1 MSVII
6 DRRPN
11 DRSGSAVNR
20 ERFMRRYRA
29 QIRRAV
35 DDMVADRSIRD
46 MERGGKVGI
55 PTRDITEPVF
65 RHGAGGDREYVHP
78 GNREFQ
84 PGDRL
89 PRPKGGDGDGPG
101 SSGGNGDGT
110 DEFSFTLSREEFMQI
125 FFDDLELPRLART
138 ALGEIREQ
146 RPQRAGYSTHG
157 TPANLAVARS
167 LRNALGRRLALTA
180 GARRELLRA
189 RVAGHDAPPADVAD
203 VADVAGAAEAA
214 EAADSG
220 ERASSPS
227 GLAAADRIAALER
240 RIARVPFLDEIDLRY
255 RHRTMVPLPVARAVM
270 FCLMD
275 VSASM
280 DQPKKDLAKRFFT
293 LLHLF
298 LTRRYEHV
306 EVVFIRHTDDAEE
319 VDEERFFHDPG
330 TGGTVVLSAL
340 ALMHRIVEQRYAQAG
355 WNVYGAQASDGD
367 AFGADPEKSRGF
379 LESALLPRVRHFA
392 YIEVSDEESAL
403 TTLSAAYR
411 RIEARQFA
419 MREVHEARD
428 IWPVFRGL
436 FQRAPADRAAARP

>member
-55 PTRDITEPVF
+55 PTRDISEPVF
-65 RHGAGGDREYVHP
+65 RHGAGGDHEYVHP
-78 GNREFQ
+78 GNRDFHS
-84 PGDRL
+84 GDRL
-89 PRPKGGDGDGPG
+89 PRPKGGDGGGGG
-101 SSGGNGDGT
+101 SAGGDGDGT
-110 DEFSFTLSREEFMQI
+110 DEFSFTLSREEFMQM

-180 GARRELLRA
+180 GARRELLQA
-189 RVAGHDAPPADVAD
+189 HAAEPDAQPADAAD
-203 VADVAGAAEAA
+203 
-214 EAADSG
+214 AADSG
-220 ERASSPS
+220 ERAADPD

-255 RHRTMVPLPVARAVM
+255 RHRTMVAQPVARAVM

-280 DQPKKDLAKRFFT
+280 DQQKKD
-293 LLHLF
+293 
-298 LTRRYEHV
+298 
-306 EVVFIRHTDDAEE
+306 
-319 VDEERFFHDPG
+319 
-330 TGGTVVLSAL
+330 
-340 ALMHRIVEQRYAQAG
+340 
-355 WNVYGAQASDGD
+355 
-367 AFGADPEKSRGF
+367 
-379 LESALLPRVRHFA
+379 
-392 YIEVSDEESAL
+392 
-403 TTLSAAYR
+403 
-411 RIEARQFA
+411 
-419 MREVHEARD
+419 
-428 IWPVFRGL
+428 
-436 FQRAPADRAAARP
+436 

>member
-1 MSVII
+1 VSVII

-11 DRSGSAVNR
+11 DRGGSAVNR

-35 DDMVADRSIRD
+35 DDMVTDRSIRD

-55 PTRDITEPVF
+55 PAGDISEPVF
-65 RHGAGGDREYVHP
+65 RHGAGGDHEYVHP

-84 PGDRL
+84 AGDRL
-89 PRPKGGDGDGPG
+89 PRPRGGDGGG
-101 SSGGNGDGT
+101 GNSGGEGDGT

-146 RPQRAGYSTHG
+146 RPQRAGYATHG

-180 GARRELLRA
+180 GARRELLQA
-189 RVAGHDAPPADVAD
+189 HEAGGDAQPVGETDAAD
-203 VADVAGAAEAA
+203 AAEAA
-214 EAADSG
+214 TPG
-220 ERASSPS
+220 ERAATPS
-227 GLAAADRIAALER
+227 ALAAAERIAALER

-255 RHRTMVPLPVARAVM
+255 RHRTMVPHPVARAVM

-280 DQPKKDLAKRFFT
+280 DQQKKDLAKRFFT

-306 EVVFIRHTDDAEE
+306 DVVFIRHTDDAEE

-379 LESALLPRVRHFA
+379 LESSLLPRVRHFA
-392 YIEVSDEESAL
+392 YIEVSDEDAAL

-411 RIEARQFA
+411 RIEAEQFA
-419 MREVHEARD
+419 MREVREARD

-436 FQRAPADRAAARP
+436 FQRTPANGAAARA

>member
-1 MSVII
+1 VSVII

-29 QIRRAV
+29 QIRKAV
-35 DDMVADRSIRD
+35 ADMVADRSIRD
-46 MERGGKVGI
+46 MERGGTVGI
-55 PTRDITEPVF
+55 PVRDLSEPSF
-65 RHGAGGDREYVHP
+65 RHGHGGDREYVHP
-78 GNREFQ
+78 GNRDFQ

-89 PRPKGGDGDGPG
+89 PRPSGGDG
-101 SSGGNGDGT
+101 GGNGDEGGSGDGV

-138 ALGEIREQ
+138 ALGEIREH
-146 RPQRAGYSTHG
+146 RPQRAGYARHG

-180 GARRELLRA
+180 GARRELARA
-189 RVAGHDAPPADVAD
+189 AGSTDGGDP
-203 VADVAGAAEAA
+203 
-214 EAADSG
+214 G
-220 ERASSPS
+220 EP
-227 GLAAADRIAALER
+227 GDTAAADAAARIALLER
-240 RIARVPFLDEIDLRY
+240 RIARVPFLEEIDLRY
-255 RHRTMVPLPVARAVM
+255 RHRTMVAQPVARAVM

-280 DQPKKDLAKRFFT
+280 DQHKKDLAKRFFA

-298 LTRRYEHV
+298 LARKYEHV
-306 EVVFIRHTDDAEE
+306 DVVFIRHTDDAEE
-319 VDEERFFHDPG
+319 VDEEHFFHDRK
-330 TGGTVVLSAL
+330 TGGTVVMSAL
-340 ALMHRIVEQRYAQAG
+340 ALMNRIVGERYAQGG

-379 LESALLPRVRHFA
+379 LESTLLPRVRHFA
-392 YIEVSDEESAL
+392 YIEVSDEDAGV

-411 RIEARQFA
+411 RIEAPRFA
-419 MREVHEARD
+419 MREVREARD

-436 FQRAPADRAAARP
+436 FRRAPDGAATARA

>member
-1 MSVII
+1 MSAII

-29 QIRRAV
+29 QIRQAV
-35 DDMVADRSIRD
+35 ADMVADRSIRD

-55 PTRDITEPVF
+55 PARDLSEPGF
-65 RHGAGGDREYVHP
+65 RHGRGGDREYVHT

-89 PRPKGGDGDGPG
+89 PRPSGGDGDGG
-101 SSGGNGDGT
+101 AGNEGGNADGT
-110 DEFSFTLSREEFMQI
+110 DDFSFTLSREEFMQI

-138 ALGEIREQ
+138 VLGEIREQ
-146 RPQRAGYSTHG
+146 RPQRAGYATHG

-180 GARRELLRA
+180 AARRELA
-189 RVAGHDAPPADVAD
+189 RVTALAQADPPAAD
-203 VADVAGAAEAA
+203 DGAAAVA
-214 EAADSG
+214 RGADALVA
-220 ERASSPS
+220 R
-227 GLAAADRIAALER
+227 LER
-240 RIARVPFLDEIDLRY
+240 RIARVPFLEEIDLRY
-255 RHRTMVPLPVARAVM
+255 RHRTMVAQPVARAVM

-280 DQPKKDLAKRFFT
+280 DQDKKDLAKRFFT

-298 LTRRYEHV
+298 LARKYEHV
-306 EVVFIRHTDDAEE
+306 DVVFIRHTDDAEE
-319 VDEERFFHDPG
+319 VDEERFFHDRK

-340 ALMHRIVEQRYAQAG
+340 ALMNRIVEERYAQAG

-379 LESALLPRVRHFA
+379 LESTLLPRVRHFA
-392 YIEVSDEESAL
+392 YIEVSDDDAAT

-419 MREVHEARD
+419 MREVREARD
-428 IWPVFRGL
+428 IWPVFRDL
-436 FQRAPADRAAARP
+436 FQRAPEGAGAAGA

>member
-1 MSVII
+1 MSTII

-29 QIRRAV
+29 QIRQAV
-35 DDMVADRSIRD
+35 ADMVADRSIRD

-55 PTRDITEPVF
+55 PARDLSEPGF
-65 RHGAGGDREYVHP
+65 RHGRGGDREYVHT

-89 PRPKGGDGDGPG
+89 PRPSGGDGDGG
-101 SSGGNGDGT
+101 AGNEGGNADGT
-110 DEFSFTLSREEFMQI
+110 DDFSFTLSREEFMQI

-138 ALGEIREQ
+138 VLGEIREQ
-146 RPQRAGYSTHG
+146 RPQRAGYATHG

-180 GARRELLRA
+180 AARRELAQVTALA
-189 RVAGHDAPPADVAD
+189 QADPPAAD
-203 VADVAGAAEAA
+203 DGAGAAARG
-214 EAADSG
+214 ADALVA
-220 ERASSPS
+220 R
-227 GLAAADRIAALER
+227 LER
-240 RIARVPFLDEIDLRY
+240 RIARVPFLEEIDLRY
-255 RHRTMVPLPVARAVM
+255 RHRTMVAQPVARAVM

-280 DQPKKDLAKRFFT
+280 DQDKKDLAKRFFT

-298 LTRRYEHV
+298 LARKYEHV
-306 EVVFIRHTDDAEE
+306 DVVFIRHTDDAEE
-319 VDEERFFHDPG
+319 VDEERFFHDRK

-340 ALMHRIVEQRYAQAG
+340 ALMNRIVEERYAQAG

-379 LESALLPRVRHFA
+379 LESTLLPRVRHFA
-392 YIEVSDEESAL
+392 YVEVSDDDTAT

-419 MREVHEARD
+419 MREVREPRD

-436 FQRAPADRAAARP
+436 FQRAPGGAGAAGA

>member
-1 MSVII
+1 MSAII

-29 QIRRAV
+29 QIRQAV
-35 DDMVADRSIRD
+35 ADMVADRSIRD

-55 PTRDITEPVF
+55 PVRDLSEPGF
-65 RHGAGGDREYVHP
+65 RHGRGGDREYVHT

-89 PRPKGGDGDGPG
+89 PRPSGGDGDGG
-101 SSGGNGDGT
+101 AGNEGGNADGA
-110 DEFSFTLSREEFMQI
+110 DDFSFTLSREEFMQI

-138 ALGEIREQ
+138 VLGEIREQ
-146 RPQRAGYSTHG
+146 RPQRAGYATHG

-180 GARRELLRA
+180 AARRELAQVTALA
-189 RVAGHDAPPADVAD
+189 QAAPPAAD
-203 VADVAGAAEAA
+203 DGAGAAARG
-214 EAADSG
+214 ADALV
-220 ERASSPS
+220 ER
-227 GLAAADRIAALER
+227 LER
-240 RIARVPFLDEIDLRY
+240 RIARVPFLEEIDLRY
-255 RHRTMVPLPVARAVM
+255 RHRTMVAQPVARAVM

-280 DQPKKDLAKRFFT
+280 DQDRKDLAKRFFT

-298 LTRRYEHV
+298 LARKYEHV
-306 EVVFIRHTDDAEE
+306 DVVFIRHTDDAEE
-319 VDEERFFHDPG
+319 VDEERFFHDRK

-340 ALMHRIVEQRYAQAG
+340 ALMNRIVEERYAQAG

-379 LESALLPRVRHFA
+379 LESTLLPRVRHFA
-392 YIEVSDEESAL
+392 YIEVSDDDAAT

-419 MREVHEARD
+419 MREVREARD
-428 IWPVFRGL
+428 IWPVFRDL
-436 FQRAPADRAAARP
+436 FRRAAEGAGAAGA

>member
-1 MSVII
+1 
-6 DRRPN
+6 
-11 DRSGSAVNR
+11 
-20 ERFMRRYRA
+20 
-29 QIRRAV
+29 
-35 DDMVADRSIRD
+35 
-46 MERGGKVGI
+46 
-55 PTRDITEPVF
+55 
-65 RHGAGGDREYVHP
+65 
-78 GNREFQ
+78 
-84 PGDRL
+84 
-89 PRPKGGDGDGPG
+89 
-101 SSGGNGDGT
+101 
-110 DEFSFTLSREEFMQI
+110 
-125 FFDDLELPRLART
+125 DDLELPRLVRT

-180 GARRELLRA
+180 GARRELLQA
-189 RVAGHDAPPADVAD
+189 HAAEHDAQPAV
-203 VADVAGAAEAA
+203 AAEAA
-214 EAADSG
+214 DAADSG
-220 ERASSPS
+220 ERAADPD

-255 RHRTMVPLPVARAVM
+255 RHRTMVAQPVARAVM

-280 DQPKKDLAKRFFT
+280 DQQKKDLAKRFFA

-306 EVVFIRHTDDAEE
+306 DVVFIRHTDDAEE

-340 ALMHRIVEQRYAQAG
+340 ALMHRIVEQRYARAG

-379 LESALLPRVRHFA
+379 LESVLLPRVRHFA
-392 YIEVSDEESAL
+392 YIEVSD
-403 TTLSAAYR
+403 
-411 RIEARQFA
+411 
-419 MREVHEARD
+419 
-428 IWPVFRGL
+428 
-436 FQRAPADRAAARP
+436 

>member
-29 QIRRAV
+29 QIRKAV
-35 DDMVADRSIRD
+35 ADMVADRSIRD
-46 MERGGKVGI
+46 MERGGTVGI
-55 PTRDITEPVF
+55 PVRDLSEPSF
-65 RHGAGGDREYVHP
+65 RHGHGGDREYVHP
-78 GNREFQ
+78 GNRDFQ

-89 PRPKGGDGDGPG
+89 PRPSGGDG
-101 SSGGNGDGT
+101 GGNGDEGGSGDGV

-138 ALGEIREQ
+138 ALGEIREH
-146 RPQRAGYSTHG
+146 RPQRAGYARHG

-180 GARRELLRA
+180 GARRELARA
-189 RVAGHDAPPADVAD
+189 AGSTD
-203 VADVAGAAEAA
+203 G
-214 EAADSG
+214 G
-220 ERASSPS
+220 EP
-227 GLAAADRIAALER
+227 GNTAAADAAARIALLER
-240 RIARVPFLDEIDLRY
+240 RIARVPFLEEIDLRY
-255 RHRTMVPLPVARAVM
+255 RHRTMVAQPVARAVM

-280 DQPKKDLAKRFFT
+280 DQHKKDLAKRFFA

-298 LTRRYEHV
+298 LARKYEHV
-306 EVVFIRHTDDAEE
+306 DVVFIRHTDDAEE
-319 VDEERFFHDPG
+319 VDEEHFFHDRK
-330 TGGTVVLSAL
+330 TGGTVVMSAL
-340 ALMHRIVEQRYAQAG
+340 ALMNRIVGERYAQGG

-379 LESALLPRVRHFA
+379 LESTLLPRVRHFA
-392 YIEVSDEESAL
+392 YIEVSDEDAGV

-411 RIEARQFA
+411 RIEAPRFA
-419 MREVHEARD
+419 MREVREARD

-436 FQRAPADRAAARP
+436 FRRAPDGAATARA

>member
-35 DDMVADRSIRD
+35 ADMVADRSIRD

-55 PTRDITEPVF
+55 PVRDLAEPRF
-65 RHGAGGDREYVHP
+65 RHGAGGEREYVHT
-78 GNREFQ
+78 GNRDFRA
-84 PGDRL
+84 GDRL
-89 PRPKGGDGDGPG
+89 PRPRGSAGGGAGGSGEGDGSD
-101 SSGGNGDGT
+101 D
-110 DEFSFTLSREEFMQI
+110 FAFVLSREEFMQV

-138 ALGEIREQ
+138 VLGEMREQ
-146 RPQRAGYSTHG
+146 RLQRAGYARHG

-180 GARRELLRA
+180 GARRELERA
-189 RVAGHDAPPADVAD
+189 RSAAERD
-203 VADVAGAAEAA
+203 AGAAPDADTA
-214 EAADSG
+214 RDAAD
-220 ERASSPS
+220 AH
-227 GLAAADRIAALER
+227 LALLQR
-240 RIARVPFLDEIDLRY
+240 RIARVPFLEEIDLRY
-255 RHRTMVPLPVARAVM
+255 RHRTTVARPVARAVM

-280 DQPKKDLAKRFFT
+280 DQRRKDLAKRFFT
-293 LLHLF
+293 LLYLF
-298 LTRRYEHV
+298 LERKYEHV
-306 EVVFIRHTDDAEE
+306 DVVFIRHTDDAEE
-319 VDEERFFHDPG
+319 VDEQRFFHDPK

-340 ALMHRIVEQRYAQAG
+340 ALMARIVEERYARDG

-379 LESALLPRVRHFA
+379 LETTLLPRVRHFA
-392 YIEVSDEESAL
+392 YIEVADEDARI

-411 RIEARQFA
+411 RIDAPQFA
-419 MREVHEARD
+419 MREVHASGD
-428 IWPVFRGL
+428 IWPVFRDL
-436 FQRAPADRAAARP
+436 FRRAGAPAPAGA

>member
-1 MSVII
+1 MSAII

-35 DDMVADRSIRD
+35 ADLVAARSNRD
-46 MERGGKVGI
+46 KERGGTVGI
-55 PTRDITEPVF
+55 PVRDLAEPGF
-65 RHGAGGDREYVHP
+65 RHGAGGEREYVHT
-78 GNREFQ
+78 GNRDFRA
-84 PGDRL
+84 GDRL
-89 PRPKGGDGDGPG
+89 PRPQGGAGGAG
-101 SSGGNGDGT
+101 SGGGNGDAT
-110 DEFSFTLSREEFMQI
+110 DEFAFVLSREEFMQI

-146 RPQRAGYSTHG
+146 RPQRAGYARHG

-180 GARRELLRA
+180 AARRELEQ
-189 RVAGHDAPPADVAD
+189 VH
-203 VADVAGAAEAA
+203 
-214 EAADSG
+214 
-220 ERASSPS
+220 
-227 GLAAADRIAALER
+227 AAAGGSADAAPDADDAHLAQLRR
-240 RIARVPFLDEIDLRY
+240 RIARVPFLEEIDLRY
-255 RHRTMVPLPVARAVM
+255 RHRTMVAQPVARAVM

-280 DQPKKDLAKRFFT
+280 DQRKKDLAKRFFT
-293 LLHLF
+293 LLYLF
-298 LTRRYEHV
+298 LERRYERV
-306 EVVFIRHTDDAEE
+306 DVVFIRHTDDAEE
-319 VDEERFFHDPG
+319 VDEQRFFHDPK

-340 ALMHRIVEQRYAQAG
+340 ALMARIIEERYPEAG

-379 LESALLPRVRHFA
+379 LETTLLPRVRHFA
-392 YIEVSDEESAL
+392 YIEVADEDART

-411 RIEARQFA
+411 RIGAPQFA
-419 MREVHEARD
+419 MREVCRSGD
-428 IWPVFRGL
+428 IWPVFRDL
-436 FQRAPADRAAARP
+436 FRRAGTPATAGA

>member
-1 MSVII
+1 MSAII

-29 QIRRAV
+29 QIRQAV
-35 DDMVADRSIRD
+35 ADMVAGRSIRD

-55 PTRDITEPVF
+55 PARDLSEPGF
-65 RHGAGGDREYVHP
+65 RHGRGGDREYVHT

-89 PRPKGGDGDGPG
+89 PRPSGGEGDGGASSDG
-101 SSGGNGDGT
+101 GDGT
-110 DEFSFTLSREEFMQI
+110 DDFSFTLSREEFMQI

-138 ALGEIREQ
+138 VLGEIREQ
-146 RPQRAGYSTHG
+146 RPQRAGYATHG

-180 GARRELLRA
+180 AARRELAQVTALAQADPPATAAAPAQAAATAAEGEAGAAAHVADA
-189 RVAGHDAPPADVAD
+189 RVA
-203 VADVAGAAEAA
+203 
-214 EAADSG
+214 
-220 ERASSPS
+220 R
-227 GLAAADRIAALER
+227 LER
-240 RIARVPFLDEIDLRY
+240 RIARVPFLEEIDLRY
-255 RHRTMVPLPVARAVM
+255 RHRTMVAQPVARAVM

-280 DQPKKDLAKRFFT
+280 DQDKKDLAKRFFT

-298 LTRRYEHV
+298 LARKYERV
-306 EVVFIRHTDDAEE
+306 DVVFIRHTDDAEE
-319 VDEERFFHDPG
+319 VDEERFFHDRK

-340 ALMHRIVEQRYAQAG
+340 ALMNRIVEERYAQAG

-379 LESALLPRVRHFA
+379 LESTLLPRVRHFA
-392 YIEVSDEESAL
+392 YIEVPDDDGST

-419 MREVHEARD
+419 MREVREARD

-436 FQRAPADRAAARP
+436 FQRAPAGAGA

>member
-55 PTRDITEPVF
+55 PTRDISEPVF
-65 RHGAGGDREYVHP
+65 RHGAGGDHEYVHP
-78 GNREFQ
+78 GNRDFQ
-84 PGDRL
+84 SGDRL
-89 PRPKGGDGDGPG
+89 PRPKGGEGGGGGSAGGD
-101 SSGGNGDGT
+101 GDGT

-138 ALGEIREQ
+138 VLGEIREQ
-146 RPQRAGYSTHG
+146 RPQRAGYATHG

-180 GARRELLRA
+180 AARRELA
-189 RVAGHDAPPADVAD
+189 RVTALAQADPPAAD
-203 VADVAGAAEAA
+203 DGAGAAARG
-214 EAADSG
+214 ADALVA
-220 ERASSPS
+220 R
-227 GLAAADRIAALER
+227 LER
-240 RIARVPFLDEIDLRY
+240 RIARVPFLEEIDLRY
-255 RHRTMVPLPVARAVM
+255 RHRTMVAQPVARAVM

-280 DQPKKDLAKRFFT
+280 DQDKKDLAKRFFT

-298 LTRRYEHV
+298 LARKYEHV
-306 EVVFIRHTDDAEE
+306 DVVFIRHTDDAEE
-319 VDEERFFHDPG
+319 VDEERFFHDRK

-340 ALMHRIVEQRYAQAG
+340 ALMNRIVEERYAQAG

-379 LESALLPRVRHFA
+379 LESTLLPRVRHFA
-392 YIEVSDEESAL
+392 YVEVSDDDTAT

-419 MREVHEARD
+419 MREVREPRD

-436 FQRAPADRAAARP
+436 FQRAPGGAGAAGA

>member
-1 MSVII
+1 MSAII

-29 QIRRAV
+29 QIRQAV
-35 DDMVADRSIRD
+35 ADMVADRSIRD

-55 PTRDITEPVF
+55 PARDLSEPGF
-65 RHGAGGDREYVHP
+65 RHGRGGDREYVHT
-78 GNREFQ
+78 GNREFE

-89 PRPKGGDGDGPG
+89 PRPSGGDGGGG
-101 SSGGNGDGT
+101 SGNEGGNGDGT
-110 DEFSFTLSREEFMQI
+110 DDFSFTLSREEFMQI
-125 FFDDLELPRLART
+125 FLDDLELPRLART
-138 ALGEIREQ
+138 VLGEIREQ
-146 RPQRAGYSTHG
+146 RPQRAGYARHG

-180 GARRELLRA
+180 AARRELAQVTALA
-189 RVAGHDAPPADVAD
+189 PAATPAGDDEGDESDAVD
-203 VADVAGAAEAA
+203 
-214 EAADSG
+214 
-220 ERASSPS
+220 
-227 GLAAADRIAALER
+227 AAARGADALVARLER
-240 RIARVPFLDEIDLRY
+240 RIARVPFLEEIDLRY
-255 RHRTMVPLPVARAVM
+255 RHRTMVAQPVARAVM

-280 DQPKKDLAKRFFT
+280 DQAKKDLAKRFFT

-298 LTRRYEHV
+298 LARKYAHV
-306 EVVFIRHTDDAEE
+306 DVVFIRHTDDAEE
-319 VDEERFFHDPG
+319 VDEERFFHDRK

-340 ALMHRIVEQRYAQAG
+340 ALMNRIVGERYAQAG

-379 LESALLPRVRHFA
+379 LESTLLPRVRHFA
-392 YIEVSDEESAL
+392 YIEVSDDDAAT

-411 RIEARQFA
+411 RIEARHFA
-419 MREVHEARD
+419 MREVREARD

-436 FQRAPADRAAARP
+436 FQRAPAGAAAAGA

>member
-29 QIRRAV
+29 QIRKAV
-35 DDMVADRSIRD
+35 ADMVADRSIRD
-46 MERGGKVGI
+46 MERGGTVGI
-55 PTRDITEPVF
+55 PVRDLSEPSF
-65 RHGAGGDREYVHP
+65 RHGHGGDREYVHP
-78 GNREFQ
+78 GNRDFQ

-89 PRPKGGDGDGPG
+89 PRPSGGDG
-101 SSGGNGDGT
+101 GGNGDEGGSGDGV

-138 ALGEIREQ
+138 ALGEIREH
-146 RPQRAGYSTHG
+146 RPQRAGYARHG

-180 GARRELLRA
+180 GARRELARA
-189 RVAGHDAPPADVAD
+189 AGSTDGGEPGE
-203 VADVAGAAEAA
+203 AGEPG
-214 EAADSG
+214 DT
-220 ERASSPS
+220 
-227 GLAAADRIAALER
+227 AAADAAARIALLER
-240 RIARVPFLDEIDLRY
+240 RIARVPFLEEIDLRY
-255 RHRTMVPLPVARAVM
+255 RHRTMVAQPVARAVM

-280 DQPKKDLAKRFFT
+280 DQHKKDLAKRFFA

-298 LTRRYEHV
+298 LARKYEHV
-306 EVVFIRHTDDAEE
+306 DVVFIRHTDDAEE
-319 VDEERFFHDPG
+319 VDEEHFFHDRK
-330 TGGTVVLSAL
+330 TGGTVVMSAL
-340 ALMHRIVEQRYAQAG
+340 ALMNRIVGERYAQGG

-379 LESALLPRVRHFA
+379 LESTLLPRVRHFA
-392 YIEVSDEESAL
+392 YIEVSDEDAGV

-411 RIEARQFA
+411 RIEAPRFA
-419 MREVHEARD
+419 MREVREARD

-436 FQRAPADRAAARP
+436 FRRAPDGAATARA